1 MIALL
6 LTLFAGWALAAVALF
21 VVQRS
26 ILYVPNR
33 QPPDPT
39 RLAAAGMEPVDA
51 VTDDGLSLNA
61 WFRRP
66 TAANA
71 ITVVLFHGNGGHH
84 GDRLP
89 AVAPLLRDGFGALLA
104 SYRGYGANPGTPS
117 EDGFYRDGRAWLD
130 ALARR
135 GIPSERVVLWGES
148 LGSGVATK
156 LANERRLAGVVLS
169 APFTS
174 AARRGQEVFW
184 FLPVGLLLLD
194 RFDNRSRIAG
204 IGAPL
209 LIVHGLN
216 DTVIPVHHGRE
227 LLALA
232 AEPKRGIFLP
242 GADHNDLLAHGLADH
257 VRAFLREIPGR
268 DGS

>member
-1 MIALL
+1 MTALL
-6 LTLFAGWALAAVALF
+6 FTIFAGWVVAVVALF
-21 VVQRS
+21 VLQRT

-33 QPPDPT
+33 QPPDPVK
-39 RLAAAGMEPVDA
+39 LVAAGMEPVGA
-51 VTDDGLSLNA
+51 TTDDGLTLNA
-61 WFRRP
+61 WFRAP
-66 TAANA
+66 AAA
-71 ITVVLFHGNGGHH
+71 DGLIVVLFQGNGGHH

-89 AVAPLLRDGFGALLA
+89 AVLPLLRDGYGALLA
-104 SYRGYGANPGTPS
+104 SYRGYGGNPGQPS
-117 EDGFYRDGRAWLD
+117 EDGFYRDARAWLD

-156 LANERRLAGVVLS
+156 IATERRTAGVVLS

-194 RFDNRSRIAG
+194 RFDNRSRIAS

-209 LIVHGLN
+209 LIVHGEN
-216 DTVIPVHHGRE
+216 DTVVPAHHGHE

-232 AEPKRGIFLP
+232 REPKRGVFLS
-242 GADHNDLLAHGLADH
+242 GADHNDLLSFGLGEH
-257 VRAFLREIPGR
+257 VLNFVRGIETGK
-268 DGS
+268 GT